1 MISTLTGLATGIG
14 SALVCI
20 GETSGEM
27 PWWAYLL
34 ISISGAIVGL
44 ICDLVKDI
52 LENKKIITK
61 EQGDKMQERYEDF
74 LDDGK
79 MNGSSKKEDKNN
91 EKDDRPRKD
100 K

>member
-1 MISTLTGLATGIG
+1 MISTLTGLITGVG

-20 GETSGEM
+20 GDTSGEM
-27 PWWAYLL
+27 EWWAYLL

-44 ICDLVKDI
+44 ICDIVKNILV
-52 LENKKIITK
+52 NKKVITK

-79 MNGSSKKEDKNN
+79 MNGSNKKEDKSN
-91 EKDDRPRKD
+91 EKDDRPRED

>member
-1 MISTLTGLATGIG
+1 MISTLTGLITGVG

-27 PWWAYLL
+27 EWWAYLL

-44 ICDLVKDI
+44 ICDIVKNILVS
-52 LENKKIITK
+52 KKVITK

-79 MNGSSKKEDKNN
+79 MNGSNKKEDKNG
-91 EKDDRPRKD
+91 EKNG
-100 K
+100 

>member
-1 MISTLTGLATGIG
+1 MICTFTGLITGVG
-14 SALVCI
+14 SVLVCI
-20 GETSGEM
+20 GETGGEM
-27 PWWAYLL
+27 EWWTYLL

-79 MNGSSKKEDKNN
+79 MNGSNKKEDKSN